1 MNSFSEELRNAR
13 ESRNITLA
21 DISKKTRIGNR
32 YLQAIEQ
39 GTFDVLPQTYVR
51 AFIKAYA
58 EAIGLNAAEVM
69 HKYDIQS
76 TPEHKQETAASTEDI
91 RLYLKPERVNEELKQ
106 NRRSRV
112 RIFTI
117 TAVLVVAA
125 LSFYLLNYFETITP
139 RKTVEE
145 TSFQEVVKNQEKIQP
160 AVVNDSLD
168 TTTVAKIQSPKID
181 SLVLRIV
188 SSDSVWI
195 TIIRDSLPPRSGYML
210 NGRYRTYVARKSF
223 HLSLSDGGAV
233 KLILNG
239 MELPSLGERGKRIRN
254 YKISAE
260 NILKK

>member
-13 ESRNITLA
+13 ESKNITLA
-21 DISKKTRIGNR
+21 DISKLTRISNK

-58 EAIGLNAAEVM
+58 EAIGLNAAEVLR
-69 HKYDIQS
+69 KYDIQS
-76 TPEHKQETAASTEDI
+76 TPEHKQETAASTDDI
-91 RLYLKPERVNEELKQ
+91 RLYLKPERVDEELKQ

-112 RIFTI
+112 RIFSI
-117 TAVLVVAA
+117 TAILVVVA
-125 LSFYLLNYFETITP
+125 LSFYLLHYFETLTP
-139 RKTVEE
+139 RKPVEE
-145 TSFQEVVKNQEKIQP
+145 TSFQDVVMNQENAQP
-160 AVVNDSLD
+160 ALIADSVD
-168 TTTVAKIQSPKID
+168 TTIVAKILSPKID

-210 NGRYRTYVARKSF
+210 NGRYRTYVAKKVF
-223 HLSLSDGGAV
+223 YVSLSDGGAI

-239 MELPSLGERGKRIRN
+239 VELPPLGEKGKRIRN
-254 YKISAE
+254 LKISAD

>member
-1 MNSFSEELRNAR
+1 MNSFSDELRNAR
-13 ESRNITLA
+13 ESKNITLA
-21 DISKKTRIGNR
+21 DISKLTRISNK

-76 TPEHKQETAASTEDI
+76 TPEHKQETAASTDDI
-91 RLYLKPERVNEELKQ
+91 RLYLKPEKVDEDLKQ

-112 RIFTI
+112 RIFSI
-117 TAVLVVAA
+117 TAVIIVAA
-125 LSFYLLNYFETITP
+125 ISFYLLNYVETLAP
-139 RKTVEE
+139 HQPVKE
-145 TSFQEVVKNQEKIQP
+145 TSFQEVIKSQEKQRP
-160 AVVNDSLD
+160 AVIVDSVD
-168 TTTVAKIQSPKID
+168 TTAVLKIQSPKID
-181 SLVLRIV
+181 SLVLRVV

-210 NGRYRTYVARKSF
+210 SGRYRTYMAKKSF
-223 HLSLSDGGAV
+223 YISLSDGGIV

-239 MELPSLGERGKRIRN
+239 IELPPLCERGKRIRN
-254 YKISAE
+254 LKISAD

>member
-13 ESRNITLA
+13 ESKNITLA
-21 DISKKTRIGNR
+21 DISKQTRISNK

-58 EAIGLNAAEVM
+58 EAIGLNAADVM

-76 TPEHKQETAASTEDI
+76 TPEQKQETAASTDDI
-91 RLYLKPERVNEELKQ
+91 RLYLKPERVDEELKQ

-112 RIFTI
+112 RIFSI
-117 TAVLVVAA
+117 TAVLAFTAV
-125 LSFYLLNYFETITP
+125 SFYLLNYFDSIAP
-139 RKTVEE
+139 KKPVEE
-145 TSFQEVVKNQEKIQP
+145 TSFQEVLKSQEKIQP
-160 AVVNDSLD
+160 TAIIDSVD
-168 TTTVAKIQSPKID
+168 TTTVSAIQTPVID

-188 SSDSVWI
+188 SSDSVWL

-210 NGRYRTYVARKSF
+210 SGRYRTYVAKKSF
-223 HLSLSDGGAV
+223 HVSLSDGGMV

-239 MELPSLGERGKRIRN
+239 VELPPLGERGKRIRN
-254 YKISAE
+254 FKISAE

>member
-13 ESRNITLA
+13 ESKNITLS
-21 DISKKTRIGNR
+21 DISKQTRISIK

-58 EAIGLNAAEVM
+58 EAIGLNGVEVM

-76 TPEHKQETAASTEDI
+76 TPEHKQETAASTDDI
-91 RLYLKPERVNEELKQ
+91 RLYLKPEKVDDELKQ

-112 RIFTI
+112 LIFSITTI
-117 TAVLVVAA
+117 IIVTSL
-125 LSFYLLNYFETITP
+125 LFYLLNYFEALAPHKPIKETP
-139 RKTVEE
+139 
-145 TSFQEVVKNQEKIQP
+145 FQEVVKSQEKVRPVAIIDSVDTT
-160 AVVNDSLD
+160 AVV
-168 TTTVAKIQSPKID
+168 KIQTPKID

-210 NGRYRTYVARKSF
+210 SGRYRTYVAKKTF
-223 HLSLSDGGAV
+223 YISLSDGGVV
-233 KLILNG
+233 KLVLNG
-239 MELPSLGERGKRIRN
+239 IELPTLGERGKRIRN
-254 YKISAE
+254 FKISAD

>member
-1 MNSFSEELRNAR
+1 MNSFSDDLKNAR
-13 ESRNITLA
+13 ESKNITLA
-21 DISKKTRIGNR
+21 DISKLTRISNK

-76 TPEHKQETAASTEDI
+76 TPEHKQETAASTDDI
-91 RLYLKPERVNEELKQ
+91 RLYLKPEKVDEDLKQ

-112 RIFTI
+112 RIFGI
-117 TAVLVVAA
+117 TAVLIVATI
-125 LSFYLLNYFETITP
+125 SFYLLNYFETLTP
-139 RKTVEE
+139 NKPVKE
-145 TSFQEVVKNQEKIQP
+145 TSFQEVVKSQEKIKIK
-160 AVVNDSLD
+160 AIVDSVD
-168 TTTVAKIQSPKID
+168 TTTVIRIIPPKID
-181 SLVLRIV
+181 SLLLRIV

-210 NGRYRTYVARKSF
+210 SGRYRTYVAKKSF
-223 HLSLSDGGAV
+223 YISLSDGGIV

-239 MELPSLGERGKRIRN
+239 VELPSLGEKGKRIRN
-254 YKISAE
+254 LKISAD